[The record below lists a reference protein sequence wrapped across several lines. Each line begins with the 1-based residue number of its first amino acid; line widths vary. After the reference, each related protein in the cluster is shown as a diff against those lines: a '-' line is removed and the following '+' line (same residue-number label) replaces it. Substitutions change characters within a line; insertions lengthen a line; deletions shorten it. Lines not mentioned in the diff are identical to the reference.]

1 MLRDQLFQWRKMH
14 SVPKDSNTR
23 NYFSTR
29 SNYQEYLDAVNELPE
44 SDRECA
50 AALWGIR
57 DEHDIL
63 VIISAFHHLDAWR
76 ETSK

>member
-14 SVPKDSNTR
+14 SVPKDSNTE
-23 NYFSTR
+23 
-29 SNYQEYLDAVNELPE
+29 NYQEYLDAVNELPE